1 MKLVA
6 VVVVEGLASLISFML
21 LGEVQFF
28 HSTL

>member
-6 VVVVEGLASLISFML
+6 VVVEGLASLISFML